1 MTEIANVLE
10 RFSAQILDAT
20 ATRQPL
26 RLRGGDT
33 KRWYGEAPGRRPA
46 AATPARDLGHALDMS
61 GQPDTAAVLPTLDT
75 RAYSG
80 IVEYDPAE
88 LVITARA
95 GTPLV
100 DIEAALAERGQML
113 PFEPPHFGAG
123 ATLGGCIAA
132 GLAGPRRPYTGSP
145 RDFVLGVELMDGR
158 AQILNFG
165 GRVMKNVA
173 GYDVARLMAG
183 SLGTLGLILSVSLKV
198 LPRAVA
204 DATLS
209 FECSQEDALAR
220 LNQWAGMP
228 LPLQGSVW
236 HRGVLSVRLSG
247 ARAAVEAAKLSLG
260 GTLMSPSKADV
271 FWQTLREHAHPFF
284 APAGQ
289 ALWRIAVPPT
299 TVPLDL
305 GGDQLVEWGG
315 GQRWLWA
322 DASASRAASLRET
335 AALHGGHATL
345 FRFGEGAGLSD
356 ENVDRD
362 PNAHTDADIPAVFT
376 RVPEPI
382 LDIHRRLKAAFD
394 PAGIFNPGRM
404 YRDL

>member
-1 MTEIANVLE
+1 MTDIASVLE
-10 RFSAQILDAT
+10 RFSAQILDAA
-20 ATRQPL
+20 ATKQPL

-33 KRWYGEAPGRRPA
+33 KRWYGEAR
-46 AATPARDLGHALDMS
+46 TDFTQDEHDMS
-61 GQPDTAAVLPTLDT
+61 AMPDTVAALHTLDA

-95 GTPLV
+95 GTPLA

-123 ATLGGCIAA
+123 ATLGGCVAA

-158 AQILNFG
+158 AQVLQFG

-220 LNQWAGMP
+220 FNQWAGMP
-228 LPLQGSVW
+228 LPLQGSAW
-236 HRGVLSVRLSG
+236 YRGMLSVRLAG

-271 FWQTLREHAHPFF
+271 FWHSLREHTHPFY

-299 TVPLDL
+299 TVPLEL

-322 DASASRAASLRET
+322 DASAARAASMRERV
-335 AALHGGHATL
+335 ALHGGHATL
-345 FRFGEGAGLSD
+345 FRFGGGAAPSD
-356 ENVDRD
+356 ENSATAR
-362 PNAHTDADIPAVFT
+362 TDTGADIPAVFT
-376 RVPEPI
+376 RPPQPI